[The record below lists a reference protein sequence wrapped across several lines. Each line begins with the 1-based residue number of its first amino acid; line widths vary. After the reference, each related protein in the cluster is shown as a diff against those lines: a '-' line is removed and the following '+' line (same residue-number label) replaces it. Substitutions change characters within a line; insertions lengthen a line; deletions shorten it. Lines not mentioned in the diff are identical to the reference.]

1 MGREPG
7 KKNIAIQGRE
17 IQSRPLT
24 LSNFNFCVK
33 FYIERNHRILWLLLN
48 KRKQRIIF
56 ILAASR
62 MMTFTELNNSKQLLA
77 SIKSNNPTIFS
88 TVEILNSKM
97 YFSSLIT
104 HLCKVW
110 KQAFRVKLLSLIT
123 LELKIVRRLFSMEV
137 GSTLT
142 SRLTLK
148 GIWALVLYLIWKQI
162 YISIIKAPI

>member
-1 MGREPG
+1 MGREPD
-7 KKNIAIQGRE
+7 KNNIAIQGRE

-62 MMTFTELNNSKQLLA
+62 MMTFTELNNSKRLLA

-110 KQAFRVKLLSLIT
+110 KQVFRVRLLLFRT
-123 LELKIVRRLFSMEV
+123 PELKIIRRLFSMGV
-137 GSTLT
+137 DSTLT
-142 SRLTLK
+142 SRLTSR
-148 GIWALVLYLIWKQI
+148 GTWALVLYLIWNQI
-162 YISIIKAPI
+162 YMSIIKAPI